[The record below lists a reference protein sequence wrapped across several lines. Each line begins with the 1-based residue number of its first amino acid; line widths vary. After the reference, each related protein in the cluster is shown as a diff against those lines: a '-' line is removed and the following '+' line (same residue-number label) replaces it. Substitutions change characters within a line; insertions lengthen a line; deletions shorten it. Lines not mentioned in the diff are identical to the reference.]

1 MSSPKTHHL
10 RDHATKLTKPN
21 RTGIH
26 GSIKKVVEKRG
37 GHRIWGRPGAADAE
51 ASGVL
56 GSLDPNYDDYKENAV
71 IAESVLVSGNVTKS
85 SDHLIAEILVEFTES
100 ADIRETI
107 IDIKEHPLIEP
118 AQFVQLAIEF
128 GLEHHNHERELIS
141 QLLSE
146 THAVFEGRGYEEGFQ
161 SILYRLPDLTLDVPD
176 AAEFVGLFLA
186 RAIYDDVLAPS
197 FIKNAVVDN
206 DLAKLALSLSYNV
219 VHEPAER
226 VRLENIWG
234 PSAQNSVEQLREEA
248 QSIVKE
254 YMSSLD
260 IVEADRAILALKS
273 PSFMSQIVKEAIF
286 LAIERGN
293 HKPRELVLSL
303 LTSWSKSAIISDYHM
318 ARGFDLANKSLE
330 EIRLDVPHAEEAL
343 ASIFKEAQGLK
354 LIA

>member
-1 MSSPKTHHL
+1 MSSPKTHL
-10 RDHATKLTKPN
+10 RDHATKFAKPN

-37 GHRIWGRPGAADAE
+37 GHRTWGIPGTADAE
-51 ASGVL
+51 SLGVL
-56 GSLDPNYDDYKENAV
+56 GNHDPNYDDYKENAV
-71 IAESVLVSGNVTKS
+71 IAESVVVNGNGKS
-85 SDHLIAEILVEFTES
+85 SEHLIAEILVEFTES
-100 ADIRETI
+100 ADIHETI
-107 IDIKEHPLIEP
+107 TDIKEHPLIEP
-118 AQFVQLAIEF
+118 AQFVTLAIEF

-176 AAEFVGLFLA
+176 AAEFVGLFVA
-186 RAIYDDVLAPS
+186 RAIYDDVLPPA
-197 FIKNAVVDN
+197 FIKNVVVDN

-273 PSFMSQIVKEAIF
+273 PSFMSQVVKEAIF

-293 HKPRELVLSL
+293 HKPRELVLTL

-318 ARGFDLANKSLE
+318 ARGFDLANKSLD

-343 ASIFKEAQGLK
+343 QSIFKEAQTLR